1 MGEEDTKATVELT
14 ATDTSSLE
22 KSSEETA
29 GGKETQE
36 EPKKGEEKAAEPEK
50 MEIDAEIKK
59 DEELVVKSN
68 EGTDKMEEDVTV
80 TKDEGQAEATK
91 MDEDANGQKEQTDDG
106 VSGGGTVEDTVMKE
120 NVESNNAKDDEKEE
134 SITEADQ
141 NKAGKESEEDV
152 KNEGD
157 KANGTKDE
165 KAGDIEEEDKKVETV
180 DENNKEQNKE
190 EDLAEE
196 GKEEEDKEVEKAKVE
211 DEERSEDEN
220 DNEQVE
226 SQPAKEDEKEETNDD
241 KEDEKGESKSSKK
254 RGKGKSSG
262 ERIRKKT
269 KNEEEKKD
277 SEPKTPFSDRPVR
290 ERKSVER
297 LVAVIDTDS
306 SKEFRIEK
314 GPGAY
319 LKDIPSVAYKVTRK
333 KSDETLKL
341 LHTILFGGRRG
352 KAPQVKTNILSFSG
366 FVWHGNE
373 EKAKEKIKEKFEKCI
388 KDKLVE
394 FCEMLD
400 IHVTKAT
407 TKEDI
412 VTKLFEFLEKP
423 HAKGDAPA
431 SEKEK
436 SSKGAK
442 RKRTPKKS
450 SPAAV
455 TSSSKRSAKSQR
467 KSEEGT
473 KAAKKGLALSEDE
486 SEEEKE
492 EEKQEKEQKSAE
504 EEENVNGIP
513 DKSEDE
519 APQPSESEEKDESE
533 EEETPK
539 KKKKRGSK
547 LSAEKKESAGRARN
561 KKASVAAKAS
571 PPEKV
576 TQKRSSAKR
585 KKTDDDSD
593 TSPKASSKRKKS
605 EKATKASTSTPS
617 KSASKEKPEV
627 KGAGKGKEKTKGPS
641 DKVLKNAIIKILK
654 RVDFNTATFTD
665 IIKELGKEFKD
676 DLTPR
681 KLSIK
686 LVIQSELTK
695 LAEEAEE
702 EKIEEEKEE
711 DAEKKKAGGSTGTEK
726 EKEEDAEKEKAEGSA
741 GSVKEKEEE
750 TVKEKAGGSAGSV
763 KEKEEETVKEKAGGS
778 AGSEKEKEE
787 EAVKE
792 KAGGSAGSEKEKAG
806 GSADGEETLSS
817 FLSTLLLVAEE
828 ANGTSDLRDDNVFQ
842 GKSVLSNLA
851 CGSKDCACWL
861 LFTCAS
867 LIHLTL
873 SVNMSGHHG
882 EEAEAEHM
890 EDDDTL
896 GADFENLMCSADTT
910 ASQAPNRKDIQGIS
924 WDKLSL
930 TREEYRKSRLQSYRN
945 YENIPNS
952 GEASGKDCLDS
963 EKGSSFYMFKKNF
976 RSVTPTILHFQLREL
991 VWATSNHDVYLMC
1004 NNSITHWSTLTSSR
1018 DEVLDLAGLVTPSE
1032 EHPGSLL
1039 EGFSK
1044 TQVSSLA
1051 VKDGMVVAG
1060 GFSGELICKHLDRPG
1075 VSFCYRLTSEENA
1088 ITNSVNIHRNSSGA
1102 LHFMASSNDGG
1113 VRNFDME
1120 TYQLVQHFHYPW
1132 PVNHSSVSPDGKLVT
1147 ILGDDPDGL
1156 LVDSNNGETVGRL
1169 YGHLDY
1175 SFASAWHPD
1184 GVTFATGNQD
1194 KTCRVWDVRNLSKSV
1209 AILKGNLGAIRS
1221 IKFTSDGQYM
1231 AMAEAADFVH
1241 IYNTNTGYM
1250 NEQEI
1255 DFFGEISGISFSPD
1269 TESLFIGV
1277 YDRSYGSLIEF
1288 ARERV
1293 SGSAL

>member
-1 MGEEDTKATVELT
+1 MGEEDTKATVEPT
-14 ATDTSSLE
+14 ASDTSSLE
-22 KSSEETA
+22 KSSEATEGKKEEEKA
-29 GGKETQE
+29 GGKETEE
-36 EPKKGEEKAAEPEK
+36 EPKKAEPDT
-50 MEIDAEIKK
+50 MEIDAEKKK
-59 DEELVVKSN
+59 DEELEVKSN
-68 EGTDKMEEDVTV
+68 EDDAGTDKMEEDVTV

-91 MDEDANGQKEQTDDG
+91 MDEDANGQKEQTGDG

-120 NVESNNAKDDEKEE
+120 NVESGDGNNAKDDEKQE
-134 SITEADQ
+134 SKEADQ
-141 NKAGKESEEDV
+141 KKAGKESEEDV
-152 KNEGD
+152 INEGD
-157 KANGTKDE
+157 KANETKDV
-165 KAGDIEEEDKKVETV
+165 KTGDINEKYKKVETV

-196 GKEEEDKEVEKAKVE
+196 GKEEEDKEIEKAKVE

-226 SQPAKEDEKEETNDD
+226 SQPAKEDEKEERNDD
-241 KEDEKGESKSSKK
+241 KEDEKAESGDDKEEEKDKSKSSKK

-262 ERIRKKT
+262 EKVGKKT

-373 EKAKEKIKEKFEKCI
+373 EKAKEKIKEKFDKCI

-394 FCEMLD
+394 FCEMFD

-450 SPAAV
+450 SPAAA

-486 SEEEKE
+486 AEEEKE

-519 APQPSESEEKDESE
+519 APQPSESEEKAESE
-533 EEETPK
+533 EERSEEETPK

-561 KKASVAAKAS
+561 KKASVAAKSS

-576 TQKRSSAKR
+576 TQKRSSSKR

-593 TSPKASSKRKKS
+593 ISPKVPSKRKKS
-605 EKATKASTSTPS
+605 ERVTKASTSTPS

-686 LVIQSELTK
+686 LMIQSELTK
-695 LAEEAEE
+695 LAGEAEE
-702 EKIEEEKEE
+702 EKIEEKEE
-711 DAEKKKAGGSTGTEK
+711 DAEKKKAGGS
-726 EKEEDAEKEKAEGSA
+726 A
-741 GSVKEKEEE
+741 GSPFSDIVQFSQYPSS
-750 TVKEKAGGSAGSV
+750 GSRGS
-763 KEKEEETVKEKAGGS
+763 
-778 AGSEKEKEE
+778 
-787 EAVKE
+787 
-792 KAGGSAGSEKEKAG
+792 
-806 GSADGEETLSS
+806 
-817 FLSTLLLVAEE
+817 
-828 ANGTSDLRDDNVFQ
+828 Q
-842 GKSVLSNLA
+842 
-851 CGSKDCACWL
+851 CP
-861 LFTCAS
+861 
-867 LIHLTL
+867 
-873 SVNMSGHHG
+873 VNMSGHHG

-910 ASQAPNRKDIQGIS
+910 ASQAPNRKDIQGIP

-1044 TQVSSLA
+1044 THVSSLA

-1075 VSFCYRLTSEENA
+1075 VSFCYRLASEENA

-1147 ILGDDPDGL
+1147 IVGDDPDGL

-1250 NEQEI
+1250 KEQEI

-1277 YDRSYGSLIEF
+1277 YDRSYGSLMEF

-1293 SGSAL
+1293 HNTFQFHISII

>member
-36 EPKKGEEKAAEPEK
+36 EPKKDEEKAAEPEK

-68 EGTDKMEEDVTV
+68 EDDAGTDKMEEDVTV
-80 TKDEGQAEATK
+80 TKDEGQAEAAK

-106 VSGGGTVEDTVMKE
+106 VSGGGTVLKE
-120 NVESNNAKDDEKEE
+120 NVESKDLNNAKDDEKEE
-134 SITEADQ
+134 SITEEDQ
-141 NKAGKESEEDV
+141 KKAGKESEEDV
-152 KNEGD
+152 INEGE

-165 KAGDIEEEDKKVETV
+165 KTGDINEKDKKVETV
-180 DENNKEQNKE
+180 DENNKEENKE
-190 EDLAEE
+190 ELAEE
-196 GKEEEDKEVEKAKVE
+196 GKKQEDKEVEKAKVE
-211 DEERSEDEN
+211 DEERGEDEN

-226 SQPAKEDEKEETNDD
+226 SQPAKEDEKEERNDD
-241 KEDEKGESKSSKK
+241 KEDEKAESGDDKEEEKEKSKSSKK

-262 ERIRKKT
+262 EKIRKKT

-277 SEPKTPFSDRPVR
+277 AEPKTPFSDRPVR

-314 GPGAY
+314 VCQYFPKLSRTSLLDVLIIIFWILQGPGAY

-473 KAAKKGLALSEDE
+473 KAAKKSLALSEDE

-561 KKASVAAKAS
+561 KKASVAAKSS

-605 EKATKASTSTPS
+605 DKVTKASTSTPS
-617 KSASKEKPEV
+617 KSASKEKP
-627 KGAGKGKEKTKGPS
+627 GAGKGKEKTKGPS

-686 LVIQSELTK
+686 LMIQSELTK

-711 DAEKKKAGGSTGTEK
+711 DAEKKKAGGSTGSPFS
-726 EKEEDAEKEKAEGSA
+726 DIVQFSQYPSSGSR
-741 GSVKEKEEE
+741 GS
-750 TVKEKAGGSAGSV
+750 
-763 KEKEEETVKEKAGGS
+763 
-778 AGSEKEKEE
+778 
-787 EAVKE
+787 
-792 KAGGSAGSEKEKAG
+792 
-806 GSADGEETLSS
+806 
-817 FLSTLLLVAEE
+817 
-828 ANGTSDLRDDNVFQ
+828 Q
-842 GKSVLSNLA
+842 
-851 CGSKDCACWL
+851 C
-861 LFTCAS
+861 
-867 LIHLTL
+867 

-1209 AILKGNLGAIRS
+1209 AVLKGNLGAIRS
-1221 IKFTSDGQYM
+1221 IKFSSDGQYM

-1250 NEQEI
+1250 KEQEI

-1277 YDRSYGSLIEF
+1277 YDRSYGSLMEF

-1293 SGSAL
+1293 HNTFQFHISIIQLGAYGMSCV

>member
-1 MGEEDTKATVELT
+1 MGEEDTKATVEPT

-22 KSSEETA
+22 KSSEATEGKKEEEKA
-29 GGKETQE
+29 GGKETE
-36 EPKKGEEKAAEPEK
+36 EEKAKPEDT
-50 MEIDAEIKK
+50 MEIDAEKKK
-59 DEELVVKSN
+59 DEELEVKSN
-68 EGTDKMEEDVTV
+68 EDDAGTDKMEEDVTV

-91 MDEDANGQKEQTDDG
+91 MDEDANGQKEQTGDG

-120 NVESNNAKDDEKEE
+120 NVESGDGNNAKDDEKQE
-134 SITEADQ
+134 SKEADQ
-141 NKAGKESEEDV
+141 KKAGKESEEDV
-152 KNEGD
+152 INEGD

-165 KAGDIEEEDKKVETV
+165 KTGDINEKYKKVETV

-196 GKEEEDKEVEKAKVE
+196 GKDKEIEKAKVE

-226 SQPAKEDEKEETNDD
+226 SQPAKEDEKEERNDD
-241 KEDEKGESKSSKK
+241 KEDEKAESGDDKEEEKEKSKSSKK

-262 ERIRKKT
+262 EKVGKKT

-314 GPGAY
+314 VCQYFPKLSRTSLLDVLIIIFWILQGPGAY

-373 EKAKEKIKEKFEKCI
+373 EKAKEKIKEKFDKCI

-394 FCEMLD
+394 FCEMFD

-450 SPAAV
+450 SPAAA

-473 KAAKKGLALSEDE
+473 KADKKGLALSEDE
-486 SEEEKE
+486 AEEEKE

-519 APQPSESEEKDESE
+519 APQPSESEEKAESE
-533 EEETPK
+533 EERSEEETPK
-539 KKKKRGSK
+539 KKKKRGSR

-561 KKASVAAKAS
+561 KKASVAAKSS

-576 TQKRSSAKR
+576 TQKRSSSKR

-593 TSPKASSKRKKS
+593 ISPKVPSKRKKS
-605 EKATKASTSTPS
+605 ERVTKASTSTPS

-686 LVIQSELTK
+686 LMIQSELTK
-695 LAEEAEE
+695 LAGEAEE
-702 EKIEEEKEE
+702 EKIEEKEE
-711 DAEKKKAGGSTGTEK
+711 DAEKKKAGGS
-726 EKEEDAEKEKAEGSA
+726 A
-741 GSVKEKEEE
+741 GSPFSDIVQFSQYPSS
-750 TVKEKAGGSAGSV
+750 GSRGS
-763 KEKEEETVKEKAGGS
+763 
-778 AGSEKEKEE
+778 
-787 EAVKE
+787 
-792 KAGGSAGSEKEKAG
+792 
-806 GSADGEETLSS
+806 
-817 FLSTLLLVAEE
+817 
-828 ANGTSDLRDDNVFQ
+828 Q
-842 GKSVLSNLA
+842 
-851 CGSKDCACWL
+851 CP
-861 LFTCAS
+861 
-867 LIHLTL
+867 
-873 SVNMSGHHG
+873 VNMSGHHG

-910 ASQAPNRKDIQGIS
+910 ASQAPNRKDIQGIP

-963 EKGSSFYMFKKNF
+963 EKGSSFYRFKKNF

-1044 TQVSSLA
+1044 THVSSLA

-1075 VSFCYRLTSEENA
+1075 VSFCYRLASEENA

-1147 ILGDDPDGL
+1147 IVGDDPDGL

-1250 NEQEI
+1250 KEQEI

-1277 YDRSYGSLIEF
+1277 YDRSYGSLMEF

-1293 SGSAL
+1293 HNTFQFHISIIQLGADGMSCV

>member
-1 MGEEDTKATVELT
+1 MGEEDTKATVEPT

-22 KSSEETA
+22 KPSEATEGKKEEEKA
-29 GGKETQE
+29 GGKETEE
-36 EPKKGEEKAAEPEK
+36 EPKKAEPDT
-50 MEIDAEIKK
+50 MEIDAEKKK
-59 DEELVVKSN
+59 DEELEVKSN
-68 EGTDKMEEDVTV
+68 EDDAGTDKMEEDVTV

-91 MDEDANGQKEQTDDG
+91 MDEDANGQKEQTGDG

-120 NVESNNAKDDEKEE
+120 NVESGDGNNAKDDEKQE
-134 SITEADQ
+134 SKEADQ
-141 NKAGKESEEDV
+141 KKAGKESEEDV
-152 KNEGD
+152 INEGD
-157 KANGTKDE
+157 TANGTKDE
-165 KAGDIEEEDKKVETV
+165 KTGDINEKYKKVETV

-196 GKEEEDKEVEKAKVE
+196 GKEEEDKEIEKAKVE

-226 SQPAKEDEKEETNDD
+226 SQPAKEDEKEERNDD
-241 KEDEKGESKSSKK
+241 KEDEKAESGDDKEEEKEKSKSSKK

-262 ERIRKKT
+262 EKVGKKT

-306 SKEFRIEK
+306 FKEFRIE
-314 GPGAY
+314 
-319 LKDIPSVAYKVTRK
+319 
-333 KSDETLKL
+333 
-341 LHTILFGGRRG
+341 
-352 KAPQVKTNILSFSG
+352 
-366 FVWHGNE
+366 
-373 EKAKEKIKEKFEKCI
+373 
-388 KDKLVE
+388 
-394 FCEMLD
+394 
-400 IHVTKAT
+400 
-407 TKEDI
+407 KEDI

-450 SPAAV
+450 SPAAA

-486 SEEEKE
+486 AEEEKE
-492 EEKQEKEQKSAE
+492 GEKQEKEQKSAE

-519 APQPSESEEKDESE
+519 APQPSESEEKAESE
-533 EEETPK
+533 EERSEEETPK

-561 KKASVAAKAS
+561 KKASVAAKSS

-576 TQKRSSAKR
+576 TQKRSSSKR

-593 TSPKASSKRKKS
+593 ISPKVPSKRKKS
-605 EKATKASTSTPS
+605 ERVTKASTSTPS

-654 RVDFNTATFTD
+654 RVDFNIATFTD

-686 LVIQSELTK
+686 LMIQSELTK
-695 LAEEAEE
+695 LAGEAEE
-702 EKIEEEKEE
+702 EKIEEKEE
-711 DAEKKKAGGSTGTEK
+711 DAEKKKAGGSAGTEK
-726 EKEEDAEKEKAEGSA
+726 EKEEDAEKEKAGA
-741 GSVKEKEEE
+741 
-750 TVKEKAGGSAGSV
+750 SAGSV

-792 KAGGSAGSEKEKAG
+792 KAGGSAGSEKEKEEEAVKEKAG
-806 GSADGEETLSS
+806 GSADGEESEP
-817 FLSTLLLVAEE
+817 TLLLV
-828 ANGTSDLRDDNVFQ
+828 RDKRKKLHSQ
-842 GKSVLSNLA
+842 K
-851 CGSKDCACWL
+851 KDRL
-861 LFTCAS
+861 LFSQYPSSGSRGSQCP
-867 LIHLTL
+867 
-873 SVNMSGHHG
+873 VNMSGHHG

-910 ASQAPNRKDIQGIS
+910 ASQAPNRKDIQGIP

-963 EKGSSFYMFKKNF
+963 EKGSSFYRFKKNF

-1044 TQVSSLA
+1044 THVSSLA

-1075 VSFCYRLTSEENA
+1075 VSFCYRLASEENA

-1147 ILGDDPDGL
+1147 IVGDDPDGL

-1250 NEQEI
+1250 KEQEI

-1277 YDRSYGSLIEF
+1277 YDRSYGSLMEF

-1293 SGSAL
+1293 HNTFLEVHCDLRVLGTSSIDSALKHSNKVNEEVRLVF

>member
-1 MGEEDTKATVELT
+1 MGEEDTKATVEPT

-22 KSSEETA
+22 KSSEEKA
-29 GGKETQE
+29 GGKETHE

-68 EGTDKMEEDVTV
+68 EEVAGTDKMEEDVTV

-106 VSGGGTVEDTVMKE
+106 VSGGGAVEDTVMKE

-241 KEDEKGESKSSKK
+241 KEDEKEKNKSSKK

-262 ERIRKKT
+262 EKIRKKT
-269 KNEEEKKD
+269 KDEEEKKD

-373 EKAKEKIKEKFEKCI
+373 EKAKEKIKEKFDKCI

-394 FCEMLD
+394 FCEMFD

-473 KAAKKGLALSEDE
+473 KAAKKSLALSEDE

-504 EEENVNGIP
+504 EEENENGIP

-665 IIKELGKEFKD
+665 IIKELDIVQFSQY
-676 DLTPR
+676 P
-681 KLSIK
+681 S
-686 LVIQSELTK
+686 S
-695 LAEEAEE
+695 
-702 EKIEEEKEE
+702 
-711 DAEKKKAGGSTGTEK
+711 GSR
-726 EKEEDAEKEKAEGSA
+726 GS
-741 GSVKEKEEE
+741 
-750 TVKEKAGGSAGSV
+750 
-763 KEKEEETVKEKAGGS
+763 
-778 AGSEKEKEE
+778 
-787 EAVKE
+787 
-792 KAGGSAGSEKEKAG
+792 
-806 GSADGEETLSS
+806 
-817 FLSTLLLVAEE
+817 
-828 ANGTSDLRDDNVFQ
+828 Q
-842 GKSVLSNLA
+842 
-851 CGSKDCACWL
+851 CP
-861 LFTCAS
+861 
-867 LIHLTL
+867 
-873 SVNMSGHHG
+873 VNMSGHHG
-882 EEAEAEHM
+882 EEAEDEHM

-896 GADFENLMCSADTT
+896 GADFENLMCSADTI
-910 ASQAPNRKDIQGIS
+910 ASHAPNRKDIQGIS

-1184 GVTFATGNQD
+1184 GMTFATGNQD

-1209 AILKGNLGAIRS
+1209 AVLKGNLGAIRS

-1241 IYNTNTGYM
+1241 IYNTKTGYM
-1250 NEQEI
+1250 KEQEI

-1277 YDRSYGSLIEF
+1277 YDRSYGSLMEF

-1293 SGSAL
+1293 HNTFQFHISIIQLGAYGMSCV